1 MNQKRKAILKRN
13 KKARKPKKSIKNQ
26 FNFLRKNI
34 LYKKIPNFSL
44 VYDEIVY
51 KPLEITITNHIF
63 LKSEF
68 NSLQNSVF
76 RLF

>member
-1 MNQKRKAILKRN
+1 MNQKRKAILKSN
-13 KKARKPKKSIKNQ
+13 KKAIKPKKSIKNQ
-26 FNFLRKNI
+26 FKLLRKYI
-34 LYKKIPNFSL
+34 LYKKIPNFLL
-44 VYDEIVY
+44 VYDEIEY